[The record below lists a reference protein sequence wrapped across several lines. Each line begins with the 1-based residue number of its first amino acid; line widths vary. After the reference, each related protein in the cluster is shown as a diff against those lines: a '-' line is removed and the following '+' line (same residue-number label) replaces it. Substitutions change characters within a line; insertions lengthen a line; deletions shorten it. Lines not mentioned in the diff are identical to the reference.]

1 MKRLISKWLVLVAA
15 VAIAGCGAETRTTE
29 EVAQAAQAA
38 PMLNLSHIGCTD
50 DGNVD
55 VHFVLLFWGNSTPPS
70 LNGTYDGGTSFGPV
84 AENKHSGNV
93 WHYDVIL
100 AAGVIDIQTAS
111 VGTVSLHNP
120 DAYSGDYSSC
130 GTPVCTAPE
139 GLTAG
144 PFCVAN
150 PLGSPGA
157 ECGAF
162 GLLPVNKGDDHAG
175 SV

>member
-1 MKRLISKWLVLVAA
+1 M
-15 VAIAGCGAETRTTE
+15 
-29 EVAQAAQAA
+29 
-38 PMLNLSHIGCTD
+38 
-50 DGNVD
+50 
-55 VHFVLLFWGNSTPPS
+55 
-70 LNGTYDGGTSFGPV
+70 
-84 AENKHSGNV
+84 
-93 WHYDVIL
+93 
-100 AAGVIDIQTAS
+100 
-111 VGTVSLHNP
+111 

-162 GLLPVNKGDDHAG
+162 GLLPVGKDEPTTSTTSWVATENAAIALVKSGTGGCGGGAQAYNLYLNVKVGDTLSSPSTQAISHVTYCTCAE
-175 SV
+175 